1 MITANKGKMLVNQ
14 RIGFRLKIAREAQFY
29 TQAEMA
35 KALGV
40 SQGRYSMYETG
51 QRTLDH
57 EIAANFV
64 KIVEIDFNFLFGGS
78 PRSIANKQLKSR
90 LRKAHA
96 LFRAT
101 VKFDP
106 LVEADSED

>member
-1 MITANKGKMLVNQ
+1 MLVNQ
-14 RIGFRLKIAREAQFY
+14 RIGFRLRVAREAQFK
-29 TQAEMA
+29 TQAQTA

-64 KIVEIDFNFLFGGS
+64 QLVKVDFNFLFGGEIKTIND
-78 PRSIANKQLKSR
+78 RQLKSR
-90 LRKAHA
+90 IRKAHRLYFDAYGKA
-96 LFRAT
+96 LGISL
-101 VKFDP
+101 KID
-106 LVEADSED
+106 DDDGD